1 MQNNLKIENNKPIQ
15 TNFLG
20 HNAVYHG
27 YAGVSDDV
35 GRVFNREQCELEA
48 DRAKDLGLK
57 IARTIYNF
65 WGYDKAKQSWTWN
78 TPDFNA
84 FCAWVQRMKDRGID
98 IALNTGWLN
107 IGEIMSCSWRAP
119 FPGTVKGNWQQSLQ
133 NFSWFISETLHQLI
147 EVRGLTNVK
156 YLTPEVKIEV
166 LIATPLCA
174 SGQEVDFGADELD
187 QF

>member
-27 YAGVSDDV
+27 YAGVSDDA

-84 FCAWVQRMKDRGID
+84 FCAWVQRMKDRDID

-107 IGEIMSCSWRAP
+107 IGEIMSSGWREP
-119 FPGTVKGNWQQSLQ
+119 FPGTVKGNWQQ
-133 NFSWFISETLHQLI
+133 
-147 EVRGLTNVK
+147 
-156 YLTPEVKIEV
+156 
-166 LIATPLCA
+166 
-174 SGQEVDFGADELD
+174 
-187 QF
+187 